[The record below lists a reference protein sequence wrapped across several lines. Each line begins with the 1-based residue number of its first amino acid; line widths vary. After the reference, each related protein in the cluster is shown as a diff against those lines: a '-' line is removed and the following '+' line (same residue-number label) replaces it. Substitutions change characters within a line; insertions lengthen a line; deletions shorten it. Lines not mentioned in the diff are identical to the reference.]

1 VPVHGGG
8 EASAEDLEAVEQAL
22 TAELA
27 ELRERRRKAQRDIAQ
42 AGVLRLAIE
51 RTARD
56 RSSGTTEE
64 IEHTRDRAQQVLD
77 EIGDLVGEMDNRR
90 ILFIRMREAYP
101 AVQVPPRLSAAFA
114 EEAAWRET
122 VNADERSVAFR
133 LQLPPAGELR

>member
-1 VPVHGGG
+1 MSVHGDG
-8 EASAEDLEAVEQAL
+8 EAPAQDLEAVERAL
-22 TAELA
+22 AAELV

-56 RSSGTTEE
+56 RSSGTTDE
-64 IEHTRDRAQQVLD
+64 IEHTRDLAQGVFD
-77 EIGDLVGEMDNRR
+77 EIGDLVGEVDNRR
-90 ILFIRMREAYP
+90 LLFNLLRKAYP
-101 AVQVPPRLSAAFA
+101 AVPVPPRLSTVFT

-122 VNADERSVAFR
+122 VNADERSVTFR

>member
-1 VPVHGGG
+1 VAVHGGG
-8 EASAEDLEAVEQAL
+8 ETAEDLEAVERAL

-64 IEHTRDRAQQVLD
+64 IEHTRDLAQGVFD
-77 EIGDLVGEMDNRR
+77 EIGDLVGEVDNRR
-90 ILFIRMREAYP
+90 LLFNRMREAYP
-101 AVQVPPRLSAAFA
+101 AVQVPPRLSAVFA

-133 LQLPPAGELR
+133 LRLPPAGELR

>member
-1 VPVHGGG
+1 MAVHGGG
-8 EASAEDLEAVEQAL
+8 EAAEDLEAVERAL
-22 TAELA
+22 TAEVA

-64 IEHTRDRAQQVLD
+64 IEHTRDLAQGVFD
-77 EIGDLVGEMDNRR
+77 EIGDLVGEIDNRR
-90 ILFIRMREAYP
+90 LLFNRMREAYP
-101 AVQVPPRLSAAFA
+101 AVQVPPRLSAVFA

-122 VNADERSVAFR
+122 VNADERSMAFR